1 MNAERWRNGDP
12 TWLGKIRDQS
22 RRIAEKKGHA
32 ISRLSVVPDHVHMSL
47 RGNIGQ
53 SPADIAWAFQNNLAY
68 ILGQVRVWQDTYYVG
83 TFGEYDMNA
92 IRTWE

>member
-1 MNAERWRNGDP
+1 
-12 TWLGKIRDQS
+12 
-22 RRIAEKKGHA
+22 
-32 ISRLSVVPDHVHMSL
+32 MSL